1 MTPLSVRDK
10 NYFIL
15 YFLNKMFHF
24 SNRDSVPVPVRAEA
38 SLPLQTLHK
47 AEQVQPEAE
56 DGGGEGGDPGG
67 PGQWQHSGLSH

>member
-1 MTPLSVRDK
+1 
-10 NYFIL
+10 
-15 YFLNKMFHF
+15 MFHF

-38 SLPLQTLHK
+38 PLPLQTLHK